1 MADRE
6 KEKLLEYLKWTTTDL
21 HQSKQRLAELESA
34 AREPIAITA
43 MSCRFP
49 GGIRTSEDLW
59 RLVGDGGDAT
69 GDFPVNRGWD
79 IGNLYDPD
87 PGVPGTSSTRRG
99 GFLHDAG
106 EFDAGLFGMSP
117 REAAATDPQQRLLL
131 ECAWEVLE
139 RAGLDPHSMRGT
151 DTGVF
156 AGVMYDDYASRL
168 RSVPPE
174 YEGFI
179 GNGSA
184 GSVASGRIAY
194 TFGFHGPAI
203 TLDTACSSSL
213 VAVHQACQALR
224 QRECSFALAGGV
236 TVMATPGLFVEFS
249 RQRGLSP
256 DGRCRSF
263 AATADG
269 TGFSEGAGLLL
280 LTRLSDARRDGHP
293 VLAVIRGS
301 AVNSD
306 GASNG
311 LTAPNGPAQQRVI
324 RKALDHAGLRPRD
337 IDSVEGHGTGTVL
350 GDPVEVQALLATYG
364 QDRAEGQ
371 QPLWLGSVKTNIGH
385 TQAAAGVAGVI
396 KTVMAMR
403 HRTLPPSRYADRPSP
418 HVDWTAGK
426 VALPVEP
433 RPWPDTGRPARAAVS
448 AFGISGTNAHLILES
463 APPAAPGAVP
473 GHVGAGL
480 PTAMPFVVSART
492 DPALRAQAA
501 RIRDFTRQRP
511 DVDLPDLAGA
521 LLVTRPL
528 LDARAAVVAGDR
540 DTLVRGLTALAEGRP
555 DDTVVQASGPRPEGE
570 LAFLFTG
577 QGSQRPG
584 MGRRLYHAH
593 PVFAR
598 TLDEISA
605 HFDPR
610 LDRPLLD
617 VIFDEGEEDDQA
629 ALHQTRYAQPA
640 LFAIEIGLFRLLE
653 SWGVRAGRL
662 IGHSLGELSAVHAA
676 GSLELADACTLV
688 AERARLMQAQPADGA
703 MVSVAAPE
711 TEVRAL
717 LAGQEH
723 LVSVAAVNGP
733 EAVVL
738 SGDRD
743 TVLGFARRL
752 RAAGHKVKRLRVSH
766 AFHSPHMDEV
776 QKELGRVAAKLT
788 FAPPRIPVVSNV
800 TGTALRLE
808 ELRDPEYWGRQL
820 RGTVRF
826 QDGVEHLH
834 REGVTTYL
842 EVGPDAV
849 LTALTHEILADTGT
863 PIALI
868 PLLRRDRDDG
878 DSIAGALAQARLAGI
893 RVDWSA
899 AVGESGRERLILPT
913 YPFQRRRY
921 WLDAGAPGSQDGTGK
936 EAWFWEAA
944 TRGDSHA
951 LGAALG
957 LDDRRLTSLAAVLP
971 AIAAWRRAESWRYR
985 VARVPG
991 PDGAPR
997 RRLVRVAGRR
1007 PGRAWEPHG
1016 TVLVTGGTDGLGAHA
1031 ARWLARHGA
1040 TELVLT
1046 THDDDPADALLTE
1059 LASLG
1064 VRTRVIRCGN
1074 AGPAA
1079 LADAL
1084 AFLNDGLPTA
1094 VVHAAE
1100 ADPATVTV
1108 LDELTRTADLDAFVI
1123 FLPLPPELAA
1133 LATDPGAGEVSPTAL
1148 AGMADVVANRI
1159 AGCRPVTTIAWGP
1172 WQETRTAAGVGA
1184 VDPPAAMSVLADAAG
1199 NDGRELVVA
1208 DIDWPKVAAA
1218 HGPLPEFFRDI
1229 TDLSPQDDPGPGST
1243 GRLAEQLAGLTGS
1256 EAEEVLLAALREEAA
1271 AVLGYASAADLD
1283 PEAGLMELGLSS
1295 FTALEL
1301 GNRLN
1306 AATGFQ
1312 VPATAVFDH
1321 PSLAAL
1327 ARYLSAEPARPG
1339 NPRGEVP
1346 S

>member
-6 KEKLLEYLKWTTTDL
+6 KEKLLEYLKWATADL

-34 AREPIAITA
+34 AREPIAIIA

-49 GGIRTSEDLW
+49 GNIRTPEDLW
-59 RLVGDGGDAT
+59 RFVADGGDAT

-87 PGVPGTSSTRRG
+87 PGVPGTSATRRG
-99 GFLHDAG
+99 SFLHDAG

-131 ECAWEVLE
+131 ECAWEALE

-203 TLDTACSSSL
+203 TVDTACSSSL

-236 TVMATPGLFVEFS
+236 TVLATPGLFVEFS

-263 AATADG
+263 AASADG
-269 TGFSEGAGLLL
+269 TGFGEGAGLLL
-280 LTRLSDARRDGHP
+280 LARLSDARRDGHP
-293 VLAVIRGS
+293 VLAVVRGS

-337 IDSVEGHGTGTVL
+337 VDAVEGHGTGTVL

-364 QDRAEGQ
+364 QDRADGQ
-371 QPLWLGSVKTNIGH
+371 EPLWLGSVKANIGH

-403 HRTLPPSRYADRPSP
+403 HRTLPPSRYADQPSP

-426 VALPVEP
+426 VALPAGG
-433 RPWPDTGRPARAAVS
+433 RHWPDTGRPARAAVS
-448 AFGISGTNAHLILES
+448 AFGISGTNAHLVLEA
-463 APPAAPGAVP
+463 APPDAESGVP
-473 GHVGAGL
+473 DRADAGH

-492 DPALRAQAA
+492 GPALRAQAA
-501 RIRDFTRQRP
+501 RIRDFARQRP
-511 DVDLPDLAGA
+511 DVDLRDLARS

-528 LDARAAVVAGDR
+528 LDARAVVVAGDG
-540 DTLVRGLTALAEGRP
+540 DTLARGLTAVAEGRP
-555 DDTVVQASGPRPEGE
+555 DDTVVPASGPPPAGG

-584 MGRRLYHAH
+584 MGRRLYHAY

-598 TLDEISA
+598 ALEEIAA

-617 VIFDEGEEDDQA
+617 VLFDEDDDQA

-640 LFAIEIGLFRLLE
+640 LFAIEIASVRLLE
-653 SWGVRAGRL
+653 SWGIHADQL

-676 GSLELADACTLV
+676 GSLELADACALV
-688 AERARLMQAQPADGA
+688 AERARLMQERPADGA
-703 MVSVAAPE
+703 MVSVGAPE
-711 TEVRAL
+711 SEVRAL

-743 TVLGFARRL
+743 TVLGLSRRL

-766 AFHSPHMDEV
+766 AFHSPHMDGV
-776 QKELGRVAAKLT
+776 QEELGRVAAKLA
-788 FAPPRIPVVSNV
+788 FAPPRVPVISNV
-800 TGTALRLE
+800 TGTALSVE

-826 QDGVEHLH
+826 RDGVEHLH
-834 REGVTTYL
+834 RTGVTTYL

-849 LTALTHEILADTGT
+849 LTALAHDVLADTGT
-863 PIALI
+863 PFALI

-878 DSIAGALAQARLAGI
+878 AGVATALAQAHLAGVGI
-893 RVDWSA
+893 DWSSA
-899 AVGESGRERLILPT
+899 IGGARRERLILPT

-921 WLDAGAPGSQDGTGK
+921 WIDAGAPATQDGTGK

-957 LDDRRLTSLAAVLP
+957 LDAGRLASLAAVLP
-971 AIAAWRRAESWRYR
+971 AIAAWRHAESWRYR

-1016 TVLVTGGTDGLGAHA
+1016 TVLVTGGTNGLGAHA
-1031 ARWLARHGA
+1031 ARWLARQGA
-1040 TELVLT
+1040 AELVLT
-1046 THDDDPADALLTE
+1046 THDDDPAEALLAE

-1064 VRTRVIRCGN
+1064 ARTRVVRCDST
-1074 AGPAA
+1074 PAA

-1084 AFLNDGLPTA
+1084 AFLNDGPPTA

-1100 ADPATVTV
+1100 ADPAAVTV
-1108 LDELTRTADLDAFVI
+1108 LDELTRTAELDAFVV

-1133 LATDPGAGEVSPTAL
+1133 LATDSGAGEASPAAL
-1148 AGMADVVANRI
+1148 DGMADVVASRI
-1159 AGCRPVTTIAWGP
+1159 AGSRTATTIAWGP

-1199 NDGRELVVA
+1199 NDGPELVVA
-1208 DIDWPKVAAA
+1208 DIDWPKVAAV
-1218 HGPLPEFFRDI
+1218 HGPLPDFFRDI
-1229 TDLSPQDDPGPGST
+1229 TDLAPQDDPGPGGA
-1243 GRLAEQLAGLTGS
+1243 GRLAEKLAGLTGS
-1256 EAEEVLLAALREEAA
+1256 EAEEVLLAALREESA
-1271 AVLGYASAADLD
+1271 AVLGYSSATELD
-1283 PEAGLMELGLSS
+1283 PEASLLELGLSS

-1327 ARYLSAEPARPG
+1327 ARYLAAEPARPG
-1339 NPRGEVP
+1339 SLRREGTA
-1346 S
+1346 